1 MMGRSQGRPGV
12 APRYRKPGALRL
24 GVERSGNRSATRDR
38 AGTDVLSEK
47 LGVAPRFPNRPAL
60 RASESSVP
68 VTGVRR
74 EIGQV
79 PMCCQRS
86 WASHPGS
93 RTARRF
99 APEIETPLRAV
110 GALRRVPICLYLL
123 VGGGVPPPTPTPR
136 SGRQRT
142 AFAAISFCAQSDAPT
157 HRKGSAYGE
166 RRCSHRHRSRN
177 AGETAHG
184 RCTPSAAGQ
193 GNADL
198 WPVLPVG
205 PAPFPAGAKRATR
218 TGPGGAAPRIPL

>member
-1 MMGRSQGRPGV
+1 M
-12 APRYRKPGALRL
+12 
-24 GVERSGNRSATRDR
+24 
-38 AGTDVLSEK
+38 LSER

-79 PMCCQRS
+79 PMCYQRG

-198 WPVLPVG
+198 RPVLPVG
-205 PAPFPAGAKRATR
+205 AGNLPRRGETCHAHRAGGCCAQDPALTTGSPQHPGTPFA
-218 TGPGGAAPRIPL
+218 